1 MLENY
6 GEILLP
12 EEVCEI
18 LRISVSEMYR
28 MLKEKE
34 ISAYKVGKTWR
45 IPRYNVEAYIRE
57 RSC

>member
-18 LRISVSEMYR
+18 LRVSISEMYR
-28 MLKEKE
+28 MLKESE
-34 ISAYKVGKTWR
+34 ISAYKLCKTWR
-45 IPRYNVEAYIRE
+45 IPRANVEAYIIE

>member
-18 LRISVSEMYR
+18 LRVSISEMYR
-28 MLKEKE
+28 MLKESE

-45 IPRYNVEAYIRE
+45 IPRANVEAYIME

>member
-18 LRISVSEMYR
+18 LRVSISEMYR
-28 MLKEKE
+28 MLKESE

-45 IPRYNVEAYIRE
+45 IPRANVVAYIKE
-57 RSC
+57 RSY

>member
-18 LRISVSEMYR
+18 LRISISEMYR
-28 MLKEKE
+28 MLKEGE

-45 IPRYNVEAYIRE
+45 IPRTNIVEYIKE